1 MSSMRAGSL
10 AMLPAGGRHRDWA
23 DVGQDS
29 ALRTAEVATVGR
41 GRAGTHGVLQTH
53 IYLVCAGK
61 RNITRQNKCHYL
73 WDNSHFL
80 KYNPHGTPKSVKNN
94 KMHQQQRFIW

>member
-23 DVGQDS
+23 DGQDS
-29 ALRTAEVATVGR
+29 AQRTAEVATVGR

-53 IYLVCAGK
+53 IYLACAGK
-61 RNITRQNKCHYL
+61 RNIIL
-73 WDNSHFL
+73 WYFPRPPDKTNVTTSGIIL
-80 KYNPHGTPKSVKNN
+80 IS
-94 KMHQQQRFIW
+94 